1 MMADNDDVR
10 TSTSRP
16 DPEVALTIQ
25 DVSRMLQVPAPTIRS
40 WERRYGVP
48 MVSRSDGGHRRYTKD
63 QFTMVRH
70 MRDEISRGYPAVQAA
85 ALAKAAQTRSAE
97 PLITTFTD
105 AAHSLDPSGIE
116 QVLDASHQALG
127 LGRTVDEVLL
137 PAMREIGRWWESG
150 RCDVAHEHLAT
161 QTSQAWLARIAP
173 SRPPFRPSRP
183 VLLSCG
189 PRDHHTLGLEA
200 MGALL
205 RNRGLD
211 CRLLGARTPAEA
223 LAQAVQQTDPAAVI
237 VVSHLSV
244 ARRAA
249 IEALRLIQRDDLV
262 LFHAGNAFLS
272 IPARRGV
279 PGIYLGTILSEAT
292 DVVVGAVTSQPDH

>member
-1 MMADNDDVR
+1 MTADNDDFHAG
-10 TSTSRP
+10 TSGP
-16 DPEVALTIQ
+16 DPVALTIQ

-48 MVSRSDGGHRRYTKD
+48 MVNRSGGGHRRYTQD
-63 QFTMVRH
+63 QFTMVQR
-70 MRDEISRGYPAVQAA
+70 MRDEIARGYEAVQAA
-85 ALAKAAQTRSAE
+85 ALVKAAQTRSAE
-97 PLITTFTD
+97 ALIVGFTD
-105 AAHSLDPSGIE
+105 AARRLDPSGIA
-116 QVLDASHQALG
+116 QVLDAAHQALG
-127 LGRTVDEVLL
+127 LDRTVDEVLL

-161 QTSQAWLARIAP
+161 QTSQAWLATIT
-173 SRPPFRPSRP
+173 PPRHQLRQHRP

-205 RNRGLD
+205 RNRSLD

-223 LAQAVQQTDPAAVI
+223 LAQAVQQIDPAAVI

-249 IEALRLIQRDDLV
+249 VEALCLIERRDLV
-262 LFHAGNAFLS
+262 LFQ
-272 IPARRGV
+272 RW
-279 PGIYLGTILSEAT
+279 
-292 DVVVGAVTSQPDH
+292 